1 MSNVWKHPPPQKE
14 RKKERNAVP
23 LGWIALAI
31 CSAAFAFYALQAHA
45 KARFDLDQY
54 CQIRRY

>member
-1 MSNVWKHPPPQKE
+1 MRSEEQKE
-14 RKKERNAVP
+14 RDAVP

-31 CSAAFAFYALQAHA
+31 CSGAFAFYALQAHA